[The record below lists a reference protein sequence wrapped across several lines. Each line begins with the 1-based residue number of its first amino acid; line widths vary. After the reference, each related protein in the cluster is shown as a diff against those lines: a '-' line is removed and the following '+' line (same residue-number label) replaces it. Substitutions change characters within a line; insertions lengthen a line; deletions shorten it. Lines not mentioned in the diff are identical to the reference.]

1 MKYEKEDTFLSIE
14 PAKALEKNVK
24 FKFNKDDECT
34 GITHHQAEMINL
46 TYKANDDI
54 KVGQDTLKSKS
65 N

>member
-54 KVGQDTLKSKS
+54 
-65 N
+65 